1 MRTLLLTGLLFPSLA
16 FAAPFSDVPDSHP
29 NAEAIA
35 YVKAEGIVEGYANGT
50 FQPDATIN
58 RAEFVKILIE
68 AYYGNDGPGAENCL
82 QDVAYVFPDV
92 HRSLWYAMYVC
103 SAKNME
109 FVEGYP
115 DGHFHGERDIN
126 FVEAA
131 KIIVKA
137 FDPPSRWEV
146 VTDTATQFPWYAY
159 PVSAL
164 ADNHAIPLS
173 ITEPDQYITR
183 GEMAEMIFRLKTE
196 NTQKPSREFWDL
208 VEGTHTYT
216 DPTSL
221 YNITYP
227 TSWNV
232 ELNGGEVWIKAPHTT
247 FIINPTIRISTPQTC
262 PTVPS
267 RTDGIVQEVE
277 LGGET
282 FTAYEMNDGAAG
294 TTYNVITFFSQ
305 VYPSQCIVIE
315 KAIGISNVA
324 PETDAD
330 RAQQERDKL
339 RLQAEL
345 ATVIKS
351 IVID

>member
-1 MRTLLLTGLLFPSLA
+1 MMSHALFLAGLLAPSLA
-16 FAAPFSDVPDSHP
+16 FAAPFSDVEDHHP

-68 AYYGNDGPGAENCL
+68 TVGPIGTGPSMCFTDFDPRGFGYAEWYYG
-82 QDVAYVFPDV
+82 
-92 HRSLWYAMYVC
+92 YAC
-103 SAKNME
+103 EAKNTGL
-109 FVEGYP
+109 VDGYP
-115 DGHFHGERDIN
+115 DGTFRGAANIN

-183 GEMAEMIFRLKTE
+183 GEMAEMIFRLKTQ
-196 NTQKPSREFWDL
+196 NTQKPSRDFWDF

-216 DPTSL
+216 APNSL
-221 YNITYP
+221 YSIRYP

-232 ELNGGEVWIKAPHTT
+232 ELNGGEVWIMAPSTR
-247 FIINPTIRISTPQTC
+247 FIINPTIRISTPKTC